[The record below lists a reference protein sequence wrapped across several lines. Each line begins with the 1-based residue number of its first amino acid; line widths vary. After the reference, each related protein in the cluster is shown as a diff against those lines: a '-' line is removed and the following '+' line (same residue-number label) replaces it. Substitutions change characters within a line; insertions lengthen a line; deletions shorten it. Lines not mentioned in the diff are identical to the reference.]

1 MALLPT
7 IAYPFIQVDIVPPPA
22 PVAARSPGVV
32 AVVGITPDGADGGAA
47 PVDAP
52 RTVDSPADAI
62 TLFANRAGDGTP
74 HPTVLSDSLQ
84 LAMLQDPRPSKIY
97 GVRAAAGGYAAALAA
112 LEAVDDVT
120 FVSLAKESNIDALMA
135 LKSHVEN
142 ASAAGSKRIGVAMV
156 PPARALSQTWAADT
170 LGGLTGAGKVLRSD
184 VGRMIVVA
192 ARAASDALAP
202 DFATAAMAAIA
213 GFQPQISPV
222 LKQVRGVTI
231 PKELQFRPGE
241 IRDLAQEGIIP
252 LIDPELIPGEGL
264 YMAEGALFTSDA
276 TRPYVDIVR
285 VLDDLEF
292 RLRAGLIGTIGDA
305 RITKPGLT
313 LVKTDAEG
321 ILGPLKRNA
330 VIDDFSVSIPLL
342 DMLNIPESARTPT
355 DVNLITNARATRA
368 VDMTITVVYG
378 PAIHHLGVRLRM
390 TFV

>member
-7 IAYPFIQVDIVPPPA
+7 IAYPFIQVEIVPPPA

-32 AVVGITPDGADGGAA
+32 AVVGITPDGGDGGTA

-52 RTVDSPADAI
+52 RTVDSPAEAI
-62 TLFANRAGDGTP
+62 TLFANRAADGTP
-74 HPTVLSDSLQ
+74 QPTALSSSLQ

-97 GVRAAAGGYAAALAA
+97 GVRAAAGGYTAALAA

-120 FVSLAKESNIDALMA
+120 FVSLAKESNIDAQME
-135 LKSHVEN
+135 LKKHVEN

-156 PPARALSQTWAADT
+156 PPARALSQTWAEET

-192 ARAASDALAP
+192 GRAATDALAP

-222 LKQVRGVTI
+222 LKQVRGINI

-241 IRDLAQEGIIP
+241 VRDLAQEGIIP

-285 VLDDLEF
+285 VLDHLEF
-292 RLRAGLIGTIGDA
+292 RLRAGLIGIIGDA

-321 ILGPLKRNA
+321 ILGPMKRNA
-330 VIDDFSVSIPLL
+330 VVDDFSVSIPLL